1 MRIRIRILVAAATLS
16 LLQAC
21 GGGDDDAT
29 PAPAAAPYKTLSGA
43 APLVIGHR
51 GASGELLDPRWQLV
65 HATHTVPAEIDAVA
79 RAGSAAVICPSTEA
93 NLGDGLAD
101 LPGWLD
107 AGVGLAI
114 GSDSHVTRCWPEEL
128 RWMEYGQR
136 LLHRKRN
143 VAAAPDRGQP
153 ATAARLWQLALDAG
167 GRAAGQAAW
176 GLRVGARADLLVIDT
191 ADAAL
196 VGVPGDHRLDALVF
210 SSPGRPWQEVMVA
223 GRGYW

>member
-1 MRIRIRILVAAATLS
+1 
-16 LLQAC
+16 
-21 GGGDDDAT
+21 
-29 PAPAAAPYKTLSGA
+29 
-43 APLVIGHR
+43 
-51 GASGELLDPRWQLV
+51 
-65 HATHTVPAEIDAVA
+65 
-79 RAGSAAVICPSTEA
+79 
-93 NLGDGLAD
+93 
-101 LPGWLD
+101 
-107 AGVGLAI
+107 
-114 GSDSHVTRCWPEEL
+114 
-128 RWMEYGQR
+128 MEYGQR

-210 SSPGRPWQEVMVA
+210 SSPGRPWRDVMVA
-223 GRGYW
+223 GRWVGAADTAGRFAEVMQRLWSSPSGGSGGHDRVR

>member
-1 MRIRIRILVAAATLS
+1 
-16 LLQAC
+16 
-21 GGGDDDAT
+21 
-29 PAPAAAPYKTLSGA
+29 
-43 APLVIGHR
+43 
-51 GASGELLDPRWQLV
+51 
-65 HATHTVPAEIDAVA
+65 
-79 RAGSAAVICPSTEA
+79 
-93 NLGDGLAD
+93 
-101 LPGWLD
+101 
-107 AGVGLAI
+107 
-114 GSDSHVTRCWPEEL
+114 
-128 RWMEYGQR
+128 MEYGQR

-223 GRGYW
+223 GRWVVQARHAHSTGPTSARFADVMNRLWRADRT